1 MKKKLLFPLT
11 NALSKWYDCI
21 NHLIQS
27 YKKGVSFYGWTIVA
41 GRPVYLQLIEQLEL
55 AIITGEY
62 PPGEKIPGVRDL
74 AAQAQVNPNT
84 MQRALAELEAR
95 GLLETQ
101 RTAGRTVTSD
111 TEKLAQARQSLAR
124 KLVHDFYRQASALGL
139 TKAELAAL
147 LEQEEG

>member
-1 MKKKLLFPLT
+1 M
-11 NALSKWYDCI
+11 D
-21 NHLIQS
+21 
-27 YKKGVSFYGWTIVA
+27 WTIVA

-111 TEKLAQARQSLAR
+111 TEKLAQAR
-124 KLVHDFYRQASALGL
+124 KLVHDFYRQAAALGL

>member
-1 MKKKLLFPLT
+1 M
-11 NALSKWYDCI
+11 D
-21 NHLIQS
+21 
-27 YKKGVSFYGWTIVA
+27 WTIVA

-55 AIITGEY
+55 AILTGEY
-62 PPGEKIPGVRDL
+62 PPGEKISGVRDL

>member
-1 MKKKLLFPLT
+1 MEW
-11 NALSKWYDCI
+11 S
-21 NHLIQS
+21 
-27 YKKGVSFYGWTIVA
+27 IVA

-74 AAQAQVNPNT
+74 AAQVQVNPNT

-101 RTAGRTVTSD
+101 RTAGRTVTAD
-111 TEKLAQARQSLAR
+111 TEKLAAARQGLAQT
-124 KLVHDFYRQASALGL
+124 LVRDFYHQAKALGL
-139 TKAELAAL
+139 SKTEIFAL
-147 LEQEEG
+147 IEQEEA

>member
-1 MKKKLLFPLT
+1 MQWKLSDDRPIYVQLME
-11 NALSKWYDCI
+11 
-21 NHLIQS
+21 
-27 YKKGVSFYGWTIVA
+27 TITAAIASGTLAA
-41 GRPVYLQLIEQLEL
+41 GSRLPS
-55 AIITGEY
+55 
-62 PPGEKIPGVRDL
+62 VREM
-74 AAQAQVNPNT
+74 AAQAGVNPNT

>member
-1 MKKKLLFPLT
+1 MEW
-11 NALSKWYDCI
+11 S
-21 NHLIQS
+21 
-27 YKKGVSFYGWTIVA
+27 IVA

-55 AIITGEY
+55 AIVVGEY

-101 RTAGRTVTSD
+101 RTAGRTVTGD
-111 TEKLAQARQSLAR
+111 AEKIAQT
-124 KLVHDFYRQASALGL
+124 LVHHFYHQAAALGL
-139 TKAELAAL
+139 TKAEIAAL
-147 LEQEEG
+147 LEQEEA

>member
-1 MKKKLLFPLT
+1 MLFR
-11 NALSKWYDCI
+11 S
-21 NHLIQS
+21 
-27 YKKGVSFYGWTIVA
+27 
-41 GRPVYLQLIEQLEL
+41 
-55 AIITGEY
+55 
-62 PPGEKIPGVRDL
+62 
-74 AAQAQVNPNT
+74 
-84 MQRALAELEAR
+84 LAELEAR

>member
-1 MKKKLLFPLT
+1 M
-11 NALSKWYDCI
+11 D
-21 NHLIQS
+21 
-27 YKKGVSFYGWTIVA
+27 WTIVA

-55 AIITGEY
+55 AI
-62 PPGEKIPGVRDL
+62 IPGVRDL

-124 KLVHDFYRQASALGL
+124 KLVHDFYRQAAALGL

>member
-1 MKKKLLFPLT
+1 MT
-11 NALSKWYDCI
+11 WN
-21 NHLIQS
+21 IQPD
-27 YKKGVSFYGWTIVA
+27 
-41 GRPVYLQLIEQLEL
+41 RPVYLQLIEQLEL
-55 AIITGEY
+55 ALVIGEY
-62 PPGEKIPGVRDL
+62 PPGTRMPAVREL
-74 AAQAQVNPNT
+74 AAQAGVNPNT

>member
-1 MKKKLLFPLT
+1 M
-11 NALSKWYDCI
+11 D
-21 NHLIQS
+21 
-27 YKKGVSFYGWTIVA
+27 WTIVA

-62 PPGEKIPGVRDL
+62 PPGAKIPGVRDL

-84 MQRALAELEAR
+84 MQRALAELETR

-101 RTAGRTVTSD
+101 RTAGRTVTAD
-111 TEKLAQARQSLAR
+111 TEKLAQARQALAQ
-124 KLVHDFYRQASALGL
+124 KLVHDFYHQAAVLGL
-139 TKAELAAL
+139 TKAEIAAL

>member
-1 MKKKLLFPLT
+1 M
-11 NALSKWYDCI
+11 D
-21 NHLIQS
+21 
-27 YKKGVSFYGWTIVA
+27 WTIVA

-101 RTAGRTVTSD
+101 RTAGEPSHPT
-111 TEKLAQARQSLAR
+111 R
-124 KLVHDFYRQASALGL
+124 KNWRRHGSRWPGSWFMIFIVRRRRSASQKPNWPRCLNRRRGNHGGYL
-139 TKAELAAL
+139 HRKPS
-147 LEQEEG
+147 